1 MKPLLGLLTLIL
13 IGCKSP
19 TDYLHADLKSE
30 NGYYQAVIEIPAG
43 TNSKIEYDKAARKF
57 RPSIRNG
64 RERTIDFLAYPAN
77 YGFIPSTYSDPAE
90 GGDGDALD
98 IMVLS
103 STIPSGEIVEV
114 IPIGM
119 LKLIDAGEQD
129 YKVIAVPANR
139 AIRTIDAGNYEDFVK
154 KYEAAKNILETW
166 FLNYDPADTAEI
178 LGWGDEQ
185 GAIREIERLRLKS

>member
-1 MKPLLGLLTLIL
+1 MKPLLALLSLVL

-19 TDYLHADLKSE
+19 TDFLYADLKSE

-57 RPSIRNG
+57 RPSLRNG

-77 YGFIPSTYSDPAE
+77 YGFIPSTYSNPED

-103 STIPSGEIVEV
+103 STIASGEIVEV
-114 IPIGM
+114 IPIGI
-119 LKLIDAGEQD
+119 LKLLDAGEQD

-139 AIRTIDAGNYEDFVK
+139 TIRTIDAGNYEDFVK

-185 GAIREIERLRLKS
+185 EAVREIERLRLKS